1 MIQRLNPHE
10 GYRRSAMLTAIFGQV
25 ISNELRAKA
34 LLFCS
39 GDIETLIKTG
49 IYREY
54 LNYIPIDNV
63 LLYFS
68 LEDVSSFEKDV
79 PEYVKQA
86 ALNKANELYRL
97 YLEGMT

>member
-10 GYRRSAMLTAIFGQV
+10 GYRRCALLTAIFGQV
-25 ISNELRAKA
+25 ISNQLRSKA

-49 IYREY
+49 VYREY
-54 LNYIPIDNV
+54 LNSIPVNEV
-63 LLYFS
+63 LKYFS
-68 LEDVSSFEKDV
+68 LEDVSSFEKDI
-79 PEYVKQA
+79 PEQVRQA
-86 ALNKANELYRL
+86 ALDKANELYRL